1 MSEIL
6 VRTDGGQWL
15 EPVER
20 GFGYEADLQRI
31 LVEHPQLI
39 PGVGAGAVASREF
52 QSGAGPAD
60 IVVVDPAG
68 TLTLVECKLATNK
81 DIRRVIV
88 GQMFDY
94 ASGFFNMH
102 IEEFERR
109 WELGRK
115 RTLQDTFGDPEV
127 RDAVGGNLREGCF
140 RIVLAVDAINS
151 SLKRMVGYLNA
162 MSGPQ
167 TSVIAVEYTRMYGS
181 GVEVLIPRTYGL
193 ELAEEKIA
201 VAEKNKERWTLEQ
214 NRRWVEENDAGNL
227 ARFEALV
234 DGAAEVDIPFVGSS
248 VGIKSDVPAG
258 GLQIV
263 LPSGDV
269 VGTVYVYHYTGNSTS
284 IEFNF
289 TGGAAAFNR
298 DVEAKR
304 RFEEFLDQLGS
315 VSVAHSAAQTLRGSY
330 SNRRPNVRLSDLS
343 DGDVQ
348 HLVEALSRLCS
359 E

>member
-39 PGVGAGAVASREF
+39 PGVGSGAVASREF

-60 IVVVDPAG
+60 IVVVDPDG
-68 TLTLVECKLATNK
+68 TLTLAECKLATNK

-102 IEEFERR
+102 IDEFERR
-109 WELGRK
+109 WEQGR
-115 RTLQDTFGDPEV
+115 RGTLESTFGNPEV
-127 RDAVGGNLREGCF
+127 RDAVAGDLREDRF
-140 RIVLAVDAINS
+140 RIVLAVDVINS
-151 SLKRMVGYLNA
+151 SLKCIVGYLNA

-167 TSVIAVEYTRMYGS
+167 TSVIAVEYTRLYGP
-181 GVEVLIPRTYGL
+181 GLEILMPRTYGL
-193 ELAEEKIA
+193 ELAEEK
-201 VAEKNKERWTLEQ
+201 VWTAEKNKERWTLEQ
-214 NRRWVEENDAGNL
+214 NRRWIGENDADNL
-227 ARFEALV
+227 ARFQTLV
-234 DGAAEVDIPFVGSS
+234 DGAAEVDIPFVGSPVS
-248 VGIKSDVPAG
+248 IKSDVPAG
-258 GLQIV
+258 GLQV
-263 LPSGDV
+263 ALPSGDV
-269 VGTVYVYHYTGNSTS
+269 VGTIYVYHYRGRSTS

-289 TGGAAAFNR
+289 TAGAEVLNR
-298 DVEAKR
+298 DAEAKR
-304 RFEEFLDQLGS
+304 RFEEFLDWLAM
-315 VSVAHSAAQTLRGSY
+315 VSAAQSADETLRDSY
-330 SNRRPNVRLSDLS
+330 ANRRPNVRLSELS
-343 DGDVQ
+343 D
-348 HLVEALSRLCS
+348 EAVRHSVGTLGRLCS

>member
-60 IVVVDPAG
+60 IVVVGSDG
-68 TLTLVECKLATNK
+68 TLTLVECKLATNR
-81 DIRRVIV
+81 DVRRVIV

-102 IEEFERR
+102 IDEFERR
-109 WELGRK
+109 WELGK
-115 RTLQDTFGDPEV
+115 KGTLEGTFGNPEV
-127 RDAVGGNLREGCF
+127 RDAVAGNLRDGCF

-151 SLKRMVGYLNA
+151 SLKRIVGYLNA

-181 GVEVLIPRTYGL
+181 GVEVLMPRTYGL
-193 ELAEEKIA
+193 ELAIEKVA
-201 VAEKNKERWTLEQ
+201 AAEKNKERWTLEQ
-214 NRRWVEENDAGNL
+214 NRRWIEENDAGNL
-227 ARFEALV
+227 TRFQVMV
-234 DGAAEVDIPFVGSS
+234 DSAAKAGIPFVGSP
-248 VGIKSDVPAG
+248 VGFKSEVPAG
-258 GLQIV
+258 GLQMV
-263 LPSGDV
+263 LPSGDG
-269 VGTVYVYHYTGNSTS
+269 VGTVYLYHYRGKSTS

-289 TGGAAAFNR
+289 TAGAETLNR
-298 DVEAKR
+298 EAEAKR
-304 RFEEFLDQLGS
+304 RFDEFLDQLTIIPA
-315 VSVAHSAAQTLRGSY
+315 AHRAAETLRGSY
-330 SNRRPNVRLSDLS
+330 ANRRPNVRLSELS
-343 DGDVQ
+343 EEDIQ
-348 HLVEALSRLCS
+348 HLVDALGRLSS

>member
-20 GFGYEADLQRI
+20 GFGYEADLQRL

-60 IVVVDPAG
+60 IVVVDPDG

-81 DIRRVIV
+81 DVRRVIV

-102 IEEFERR
+102 IDEFERR
-109 WELGRK
+109 WEQGSK
-115 RTLQDTFGDPEV
+115 GTLDNTFGNPEV
-127 RDAVGGNLREGCF
+127 RDAVAGNLREGRF
-140 RIVLAVDAINS
+140 RIVLAVDAINP
-151 SLKRMVGYLNA
+151 SLKRIVGYLNA

-167 TSVIAVEYTRMYGS
+167 TSVIAVEYTRLYGP
-181 GVEVLIPRTYGL
+181 GLEILMPRTYGL
-193 ELAEEKIA
+193 ELAEEKVA
-201 VAEKNKERWTLEQ
+201 AAEKNKERWTLEQ
-214 NRRWVEENDAGNL
+214 NRRWIEENDPGNL
-227 ARFEALV
+227 PRFQALV
-234 DGAAEVDIPFVGSS
+234 DGAAEVDIPFVGSPVS
-248 VGIKSDVPAG
+248 LKSDVPAG
-258 GLQIV
+258 GLQLA

-269 VGTVYVYHYTGNSTS
+269 VGTIYVYHYRGKSTS
-284 IEFNF
+284 VEFSF
-289 TGGAAAFNR
+289 TAGREMLKR
-298 DVEAKR
+298 DAEVKR
-304 RFEEFLDQLGS
+304 RFEDFLNRLAMIP
-315 VSVAHSAAQTLRGSY
+315 VARSAAETLRHSY
-330 SNRRPNVRLSDLS
+330 ADRRPNVRLSELS
-343 DGDVQ
+343 EEDVR
-348 HLVEALSRLCS
+348 HLIEALTRLCG

>member
-15 EPVER
+15 APVER

-60 IVVVDPAG
+60 IVVLDPDG

-81 DIRRVIV
+81 DVRRVIV

-102 IEEFERR
+102 IDEFERR

-115 RTLQDTFGDPEV
+115 GTLEDTFGNPEV
-127 RDAVGGNLREGCF
+127 RDAVAGNLREGRF
-140 RIVLAVDAINS
+140 RIVLAVDAINP

-167 TSVIAVEYTRMYGS
+167 TSVITVEYTRLHGPGLEILM
-181 GVEVLIPRTYGL
+181 PRTYGL
-193 ELAEEKIA
+193 ELAEEKVA
-201 VAEKNKERWTLEQ
+201 VAEKKQERWTLEQ
-214 NRRWVEENDAGNL
+214 NRRWVQENDAGNL
-227 ARFEALV
+227 ARFQALV
-234 DGAAEVDIPFVGSS
+234 DGAAEVDIPFVGSP

-258 GLQIV
+258 GLQLA

-269 VGTVYVYHYTGNSTS
+269 VGTVYVYHYRAKSTS

-289 TGGAAAFNR
+289 TAGTEALNR
-298 DVEAKR
+298 DAETR
-304 RFEEFLDQLGS
+304 RQFDEFLDQLGLIR
-315 VSVAHSAAQTLRGSY
+315 VAHSAAEALRGSY
-330 SNRRPNVRLSDLS
+330 ANRRPNVRLSDLS
-343 DGDVQ
+343 DEDVR